1 MREKWKGTI
10 DMARLNVSGWDTG
23 LLSSLKASDNLDPK
37 ASEEA
42 VKYANVFGI
51 SPSQAMQEVSKV
63 KSTWGKGDDN
73 GLIDLPKTSPQV
85 AELMKDPIMANLYR
99 NSPSTAL
106 RWAKGAESEW
116 VPVKMAKSVLNGV
129 TGAMGA
135 FTGAAGGA
143 LEVVGNALD
152 NDRIYNAGRRA
163 VSNANEWAGMRFD
176 VQADSTAGRI
186 GYAFLEN
193 APQFLAQAFVGSFNP
208 AAGAAMM
215 AAQIGG
221 GQYAELRRNNISVTD
236 SALASSGNAV
246 IQGAL
251 ETFSLGKVLNAGR
264 RLSQGTNAGKAIA
277 EAMLT
282 EGVTEFI
289 QEYPDAA
296 AEIWAKYNHFSTEDQ
311 VNRFVTDFNEITERG
326 AYAGAVGALYGL
338 LGSSVSV
345 VANRQVQAQKSSFVA
360 TMAEQAQAS
369 GVTPDMAKVAVDTIT
384 EGEVVY
390 LDAETVQRVF
400 NQQGID
406 PLLTLGVSESQINQA
421 VENGRDIV
429 VSAGSL
435 TKAKMEMP
443 SLLDELKG
451 NYAFGSGEA
460 MESRV
465 KEKRALEAAF
475 YQANKQTEQADAVFG
490 DFRQQLEAA
499 GVKGKKVDDIITV
512 LRSRGAA
519 YNPENPAQYYID
531 HPLEIARDVDTQT
544 GQYAQTKTAD
554 EKLLEDEKNFSGI
567 VDAYIA
573 GKINDTK
580 TYNVMTTPLALG
592 LAGGKI
598 LPVTIDGSKI
608 KHIFD
613 GHSDGM
619 TPELLKQIPRAM
631 ADPMMVL
638 DSYGGQKV
646 IVLDLKDEQG
656 STIIVPIK
664 LNTKRDSYVVNAI
677 SSAYGKGGKSGTDYN
692 WFIENNLKKSR
703 ASYINKEKTA
713 NWLNLSGVYSPEG
726 ANLDSLL
733 NNSIP
738 DENALRKRREEMQ
751 GYYQTAFHGSPHK
764 FEKFDLGSV
773 GTGTGIQAHG
783 WGLYFAF
790 SKNTAKRYRDRLKGS
805 RDTYTGEGS
814 LVEVE
819 IPEKDVLLDEGK
831 SIEKQPPKVREIIKA
846 ELERIGGSANSGKSF
861 YKELMFEMK
870 RMGAENPAR
879 AASEHLNKLGIKGIK
894 YVGMVDGESYV
905 IFDDQAIKIINSYN
919 QKVNNDK
926 KGAITWDE
934 EGKAIISLFEG
945 ADMSTVIHETVGHYF
960 VENLMQDGVMATA
973 TEQMRKD
980 RQIML
985 EFAGITE
992 QEWNELNKPN
1002 GELSNKQFARK
1013 TEIHEKWAQAAE
1025 RYFLE
1030 GKAPSVELR
1039 GVMRRFKKWLLEV
1052 YSSLRG
1058 NMLVEINDDVR
1069 QVFDRMLAS
1078 EEMIAEETRID
1089 GYFAAMPDSIK
1100 GNISDAQHRNLATL
1114 MSNAKGM
1121 AADKLSKE
1129 MLVNFTQAQKEKIA
1143 ARKKVLR
1150 KEAELQVK
1158 ELPVYNASEML
1169 KEEMK
1174 HNAKYLAKNYIEETL
1189 TNEQISMFELIAGLN
1204 DYTNG
1209 QKMAEE
1215 ILKAPTYKTAVN
1227 EAINDAIK
1235 AEFPDLA
1242 SDRAAAM
1249 QAAKEAMYNEQSG
1262 LLIATEAEII
1272 QGRVDKIVAEK
1283 YARMRLDTA
1292 KVQARSD
1299 LHERYK
1305 INEAVK
1311 TTKYITAERT
1321 AALKEQKA
1329 RRDGDMAAAA
1339 RYKNIQLYN
1348 HACVIESLKI
1358 RDEVAAAKRYLSKIA
1373 KAKPDSWKNE
1383 QHLAQ
1388 AGALLARFGLS
1399 AKGYN
1404 PEVKTKTL
1412 AEYILEMNDKYDNMD
1427 IAGWLINEDVQVK
1440 NPGKELTVEQLQ
1452 DLVDAIKNIK
1462 KVASDENKLKVLT
1475 AKGDFNEAKSEL
1487 LGALEKLPTKQ
1498 KIEIGSAKETSV
1510 ADRFKAS
1517 ILTPEMLF
1525 EKYDGWKQGV
1535 LSRLF
1540 GTPARRHDDAL
1551 NVMQAE
1557 YSNAIKDAREEWLPS
1572 RKDKS
1577 KAFEKKERAELGGGM
1592 FSDMELIQMLC
1603 NLGNKEGIEKICAV
1617 GTDQRPTVQSMYFRN
1632 SSLWVTDNIEATREN
1647 LLRYLGQELGAGGIK
1662 YAQAKINAAG
1672 QQKDIKFD
1680 LDRRTTG
1687 FTTVA
1692 VESVGAV
1699 IETPQGTVTFSGGY
1713 FPLVRDRGA
1722 GSKPQG
1728 QDAIADNK
1736 NPGGRIRTNRG
1747 SSKARTKAIYP
1758 IDLSPDCEMQ
1768 AVMDTLHDIAYREL
1782 FSDINKIFNDGE
1794 IYRALVEKL
1803 GNADFAALREYY
1815 LAKTN
1820 DTKSAKIGEGLM
1832 SDTASWLRRKTSS
1845 FVIMMN
1851 VKVNLQNLGN
1861 IFLYGNSVEGWT
1873 HTDTVAAIM
1882 NWSANL
1888 QEVGKFGGLI
1898 EGVQE
1903 LSPYMRFRADSPD
1916 YTINELRSEGKQSEL
1931 ERKFMDVGAKLMSLT
1946 DGLTAYPVWAGAY
1959 AKKIREGSSHL
1970 EARDFADT
1978 VIRRTLGAFD
1988 ASNTAPILRV
1998 GGGYKLLTMF
2008 QSFFVTQANQ
2018 WIREYGIFMRDKDV
2032 VRLANFA
2039 LSKWLIFTMINLMLS
2054 GEDPFEEDEGLGNKL
2069 FNELATYPVSMWG
2082 PVGTAA
2088 NVALSNALGIKNYGY
2103 RLSAAQSTIEKTLAT
2118 VGNVRKAAEGKRSG
2132 EEIAEDLTYLTAL
2145 YGGVPK
2151 GIHTL
2156 FWNSYDYIANDMD
2169 LKLGDI
2175 YRRRPKKDRDE

>member
-1 MREKWKGTI
+1 
-10 DMARLNVSGWDTG
+10 
-23 LLSSLKASDNLDPK
+23 
-37 ASEEA
+37 
-42 VKYANVFGI
+42 
-51 SPSQAMQEVSKV
+51 
-63 KSTWGKGDDN
+63 
-73 GLIDLPKTSPQV
+73 
-85 AELMKDPIMANLYR
+85 
-99 NSPSTAL
+99 
-106 RWAKGAESEW
+106 
-116 VPVKMAKSVLNGV
+116 
-129 TGAMGA
+129 
-135 FTGAAGGA
+135 
-143 LEVVGNALD
+143 
-152 NDRIYNAGRRA
+152 
-163 VSNANEWAGMRFD
+163 
-176 VQADSTAGRI
+176 
-186 GYAFLEN
+186 
-193 APQFLAQAFVGSFNP
+193 
-208 AAGAAMM
+208 
-215 AAQIGG
+215 
-221 GQYAELRRNNISVTD
+221 
-236 SALASSGNAV
+236 
-246 IQGAL
+246 
-251 ETFSLGKVLNAGR
+251 
-264 RLSQGTNAGKAIA
+264 
-277 EAMLT
+277 
-282 EGVTEFI
+282 
-289 QEYPDAA
+289 
-296 AEIWAKYNHFSTEDQ
+296 
-311 VNRFVTDFNEITERG
+311 
-326 AYAGAVGALYGL
+326 
-338 LGSSVSV
+338 
-345 VANRQVQAQKSSFVA
+345 
-360 TMAEQAQAS
+360 
-369 GVTPDMAKVAVDTIT
+369 
-384 EGEVVY
+384 
-390 LDAETVQRVF
+390 
-400 NQQGID
+400 
-406 PLLTLGVSESQINQA
+406 
-421 VENGRDIV
+421 
-429 VSAGSL
+429 
-435 TKAKMEMP
+435 
-443 SLLDELKG
+443 
-451 NYAFGSGEA
+451 
-460 MESRV
+460 
-465 KEKRALEAAF
+465 
-475 YQANKQTEQADAVFG
+475 
-490 DFRQQLEAA
+490 
-499 GVKGKKVDDIITV
+499 
-512 LRSRGAA
+512 
-519 YNPENPAQYYID
+519 
-531 HPLEIARDVDTQT
+531 
-544 GQYAQTKTAD
+544 
-554 EKLLEDEKNFSGI
+554 
-567 VDAYIA
+567 
-573 GKINDTK
+573 
-580 TYNVMTTPLALG
+580 
-592 LAGGKI
+592 
-598 LPVTIDGSKI
+598 
-608 KHIFD
+608 
-613 GHSDGM
+613 
-619 TPELLKQIPRAM
+619 
-631 ADPMMVL
+631 
-638 DSYGGQKV
+638 
-646 IVLDLKDEQG
+646 
-656 STIIVPIK
+656 
-664 LNTKRDSYVVNAI
+664 
-677 SSAYGKGGKSGTDYN
+677 
-692 WFIENNLKKSR
+692 
-703 ASYINKEKTA
+703 
-713 NWLNLSGVYSPEG
+713 
-726 ANLDSLL
+726 
-733 NNSIP
+733 
-738 DENALRKRREEMQ
+738 
-751 GYYQTAFHGSPHK
+751 
-764 FEKFDLGSV
+764 
-773 GTGTGIQAHG
+773 
-783 WGLYFAF
+783 
-790 SKNTAKRYRDRLKGS
+790 
-805 RDTYTGEGS
+805 
-814 LVEVE
+814 
-819 IPEKDVLLDEGK
+819 
-831 SIEKQPPKVREIIKA
+831 
-846 ELERIGGSANSGKSF
+846 
-861 YKELMFEMK
+861 
-870 RMGAENPAR
+870 
-879 AASEHLNKLGIKGIK
+879 
-894 YVGMVDGESYV
+894 
-905 IFDDQAIKIINSYN
+905 
-919 QKVNNDK
+919 
-926 KGAITWDE
+926 
-934 EGKAIISLFEG
+934 
-945 ADMSTVIHETVGHYF
+945 
-960 VENLMQDGVMATA
+960 
-973 TEQMRKD
+973 
-980 RQIML
+980 
-985 EFAGITE
+985 
-992 QEWNELNKPN
+992 
-1002 GELSNKQFARK
+1002 
-1013 TEIHEKWAQAAE
+1013 
-1025 RYFLE
+1025 
-1030 GKAPSVELR
+1030 
-1039 GVMRRFKKWLLEV
+1039 
-1052 YSSLRG
+1052 
-1058 NMLVEINDDVR
+1058 
-1069 QVFDRMLAS
+1069 
-1078 EEMIAEETRID
+1078 MIAEETRID

-1100 GNISDAQHRNLATL
+1100 GNVSDAQRRNLATL

-1158 ELPVYNASEML
+1158 ELPVYNAAEML

-1189 TNEQISMFELIAGLN
+1189 TKEQISMFELIAGLN

-1329 RRDGDMAAAA
+1329 RRDGDMSAAA

-1358 RDEVAAAKRYLSKIA
+1358 RNEVAAAKRYLSKIA

-1412 AEYILEMNDKYDNMD
+1412 AEYILETNDKYDNMD

-1440 NPGKELTVEQLQ
+1440 NPGKELTIEQLQ

-1475 AKGDFNEAKSEL
+1475 AKGDFNEVKSEL
-1487 LGALEKLPTKQ
+1487 LGALGKLPTKQ

-1557 YSNAIKDAREEWLPS
+1557 YSNAIKDSREEWLPS

-1577 KAFEKKERAELGGGM
+1577 KAFEKKERTELGGGM
-1592 FSDMELIQMLC
+1592 FSDMELVQMLC

-1617 GTDQRPTVQSMYFRN
+1617 GTEQRPTVQSMYFRN

-1647 LLRYLGQELGAGGIK
+1647 LLSYLGQELGAGGIK

-1687 FTTVA
+1687 FTPVA
-1692 VESVGAV
+1692 VETVGAV

-1931 ERKFMDVGAKLMSLT
+1931 ERKFMDAGAKLMSLT

-2039 LSKWLIFTMINLMLS
+2039 LSKWLIFSMVNLMLS

-2069 FNELATYPVSMWG
+2069 FNELVTYPASMWG

-2132 EEIAEDLTYLTAL
+2132 EELAEDLTYLTAL

-2175 YRRRPKKDRDE
+2175 YRRRTKRDRDE

>member
-1 MREKWKGTI
+1 
-10 DMARLNVSGWDTG
+10 MARLNVSGWDTG

-42 VKYANVFGI
+42 VKYANAFGI

-129 TGAMGA
+129 TGVMGA

-163 VSNANEWAGMRFD
+163 VSTANEWAGMRFD

-215 AAQIGG
+215 AAQVGG

-236 SALASSGNAV
+236 SALASSGNAA
-246 IQGAL
+246 IQGAF

-311 VNRFVTDFNEITERG
+311 VNRFVADFNEITERG

-345 VANRQVQAQKSSFVA
+345 AANRQVQAQKSSFVA

-421 VENGRDIV
+421 VENGSDII

-435 TKAKMEMP
+435 TKAKMEMRG
-443 SLLDELKG
+443 LLEELKG

-465 KEKRALEAAF
+465 KESRALEAAF

-531 HPLEIARDVDTQT
+531 HPLEIARDLYMQA
-544 GQYAQTKTAD
+544 GQYAQTKTAG
-554 EKLLEDEKNFSGI
+554 EKLLEDEKHFGDNIDKFISGKL
-567 VDAYIA
+567 VD
-573 GKINDTK
+573 K
-580 TYNVMTTPLALG
+580 TIRVMQTPLALEV
-592 LAGGKI
+592 AGAKI
-598 LPVTIDGSKI
+598 LPVDISVENLDKVLNG
-608 KHIFD
+608 KHK
-613 GHSDGM
+613 SDM
-619 TPELLKQIPRAM
+619 SADIVKQIPRALT
-631 ADPMMVL
+631 DPLMIF
-638 DSYGGQKV
+638 DTYDGKNGAKRK
-646 IVLDLKDEQG
+646 IVALDLKSENG
-656 STIIVPIK
+656 ATIVVPFELEVDNK
-664 LNTKRDSYVVNAI
+664 SNKYVMNEI
-677 SSAYGKGGKSGTDYN
+677 ISAYGKTDNKTGEPRYE
-692 WFIENNLKKSR
+692 WFAKQIENGKLR
-703 ASYINKEKTA
+703 YINKEKTA
-713 NWLNLSGVYSPEG
+713 KLIENEKPEWLMPFSTDSGFLS
-726 ANLDSLL
+726 AN
-733 NNSIP
+733 IP
-738 DENALRKRREEMQ
+738 NETDLVKRREEMQ
-751 GYYQTAFHGSPHK
+751 GYYQSAFHGSPHK
-764 FEKFDLGSV
+764 FEKFDLGAI

-790 SKNTAKRYRDRLKGS
+790 SKNTAKRYRDRLKGR
-805 RDTYTGEGS
+805 RDTYTDEGS
-814 LVEVE
+814 LVEVD
-819 IPEKDVLLDEGK
+819 IPENDVLLDEDK
-831 SIEKQPPKVREIIKA
+831 AIEKQPPKVRAIIEA
-846 ELERIGGSANSGKSF
+846 ELERIGGSANNGKSF
-861 YKELMFEMK
+861 YRELIFEM
-870 RMGAENPAR
+870 RRRGMENPAR

-894 YVGMVDGESYV
+894 YVGMVDGQSYV
-905 IFDDQAIKIINSYN
+905 IFDDQAVKIINSYN

-926 KGAITWDE
+926 KGAITWDA

-945 ADMSTVIHETVGHYF
+945 SDPSTVIHETVGHYF

-980 RQIML
+980 RQTML

-992 QEWNELNKPN
+992 QEWQELNKPN

-1030 GKAPSVELR
+1030 GKAPSAELR

-1100 GNISDAQHRNLATL
+1100 GNVSDAQRRNLATL

-1158 ELPVYNASEML
+1158 ELPVYNAAEML

-1189 TNEQISMFELIAGLN
+1189 TKEQISMFELIAGLN

-1329 RRDGDMAAAA
+1329 RRDGDMSAAA

-1358 RDEVAAAKRYLSKIA
+1358 RNEVAAAKRYLSKIA

-1412 AEYILEMNDKYDNMD
+1412 AEYILETNDKYDNMD

-1440 NPGKELTVEQLQ
+1440 NPGKELTIEQLQ

-1475 AKGDFNEAKSEL
+1475 AKGDFNEVKSEL
-1487 LGALEKLPTKQ
+1487 LGALGKLPTKQ

-1557 YSNAIKDAREEWLPS
+1557 YSNAIKDSREEWLPS

-1577 KAFEKKERAELGGGM
+1577 KAFEKKERTELGGGM
-1592 FSDMELIQMLC
+1592 FSDMELVQMLC

-1617 GTDQRPTVQSMYFRN
+1617 GTEQRPTVQSMYFRN

-1647 LLRYLGQELGAGGIK
+1647 LLSYLGQELGAGGIK

-1687 FTTVA
+1687 FTPVA
-1692 VESVGAV
+1692 VETVGAV

-1931 ERKFMDVGAKLMSLT
+1931 ERKFMDAGAKLMSLT

-2039 LSKWLIFTMINLMLS
+2039 LSKWLIFSMVNLMLS

-2069 FNELATYPVSMWG
+2069 FNELVTYPASMWG

-2132 EEIAEDLTYLTAL
+2132 EELAEDLTYLTAL

-2175 YRRRPKKDRDE
+2175 YRRRPKRERDE